1 MDARGTSTME
11 ELLGDATSKP
21 DKEYLGYKVYSVV
34 DNFYKEI
41 QKNLPDYME
50 DGYQYRILA
59 TGHSL
64 GGAVANLFAAV
75 QTQAG
80 NPNVFCYTFGAI
92 DSIVSSKPVSEGYE
106 NIHNIYNDLD
116 TFSPTQFGSIMV
128 YGAGSK
134 YGKFGHMDSYAAEHR
149 TEEQKGQMGLFQIY
163 EHVNHNMDYYLKDL
177 NLVECEY
184 SYGGNDDSDDNYISE
199 EAETQTDAWTVRS
212 ELSIPGTPDWYRASP
227 IEGIVMEEKE
237 SFLEF
242 VRMYAQVMGAKILY
256 STDEDPLQ
264 LEILEVRSVIALQD
278 PEGKI
283 LVLMDLVNRS
293 DQDLSIGLD
302 NIVADGKPNA
312 IELWKSEK
320 VKPSEHLILSIAVN
334 ELVESFE
341 NAAFPLHVYG
351 ADGEELLTTEPI
363 S

>member
-41 QKNLPDYME
+41 
-50 DGYQYRILA
+50 
-59 TGHSL
+59 
-64 GGAVANLFAAV
+64 
-75 QTQAG
+75 
-80 NPNVFCYTFGAI
+80 
-92 DSIVSSKPVSEGYE
+92 
-106 NIHNIYNDLD
+106 
-116 TFSPTQFGSIMV
+116 
-128 YGAGSK
+128 
-134 YGKFGHMDSYAAEHR
+134 
-149 TEEQKGQMGLFQIY
+149 
-163 EHVNHNMDYYLKDL
+163 
-177 NLVECEY
+177 
-184 SYGGNDDSDDNYISE
+184 
-199 EAETQTDAWTVRS
+199 
-212 ELSIPGTPDWYRASP
+212 
-227 IEGIVMEEKE
+227 
-237 SFLEF
+237 
-242 VRMYAQVMGAKILY
+242 
-256 STDEDPLQ
+256 
-264 LEILEVRSVIALQD
+264 LEVRSVIALQD

-293 DQDLSIGLD
+293 DQDLSIGID
-302 NIVADGKPNA
+302 NIVADGKPTA

-320 VKPSEHLILSIAVN
+320 FKPSEHLILSIAIN